1 MKPYPEAIA
10 FRAIETTENKVYFSD
25 FDMVQANIYWAAKG
39 DPYNVDKLAEGALFN
54 EYFGGSM
61 GSIVFQSLREAR
73 ALAYSTYSKYETPNR
88 KNDPFF
94 TTAFIGTQADKIEE
108 AIEGMN
114 DLLHHLPQTEVLLE
128 NARKGLKG
136 QIEAQRIIR
145 NDILMNYDQAVRMGN
160 DHDVR
165 KDVFNN
171 IDRLTMSDLDKF
183 HQENFESRKYTLC
196 VLASR
201 KTINPSDLNK
211 YGKVEELTLEQI
223 FGY

>member
-1 MKPYPEAIA
+1 
-10 FRAIETTENKVYFSD
+10 
-25 FDMVQANIYWAAKG
+25 MVQANIYWAAKG
-39 DPYNVDKLAEGALFN
+39 DPYNLAELAEGSLFN

-61 GSIVFQSLREAR
+61 GSIVFQALREAR

-94 TTAFIGTQADKIEE
+94 TTAFIGTQADKIDE

-114 DLLHHLPQTEVLLE
+114 ELLHHLPQTEVLLE

-165 KDVFNN
+165 KDVYQN
-171 IDRLTMSDLDKF
+171 IDRLTMNDLDKF
-183 HQENFESRKYTLC
+183 HHDNFELRKYTLC
-196 VLASR
+196 VLASK
-201 KTINPSDLNK
+201 KTINPTDLNK